1 MGNLIR
7 IAGSIVA
14 IVSIICWLELLI
26 KKEDLTRAL
35 IPMWIGIA
43 VMWMGIALM

>member
-1 MGNLIR
+1 MGNLVR
-7 IAGSIVA
+7 IAGTIIA
-14 IVSIICWLELLI
+14 IASIICWLILLV

-43 VMWMGIALM
+43 VMWIGRILM

>member
-1 MGNLIR
+1 MGSLIWV
-7 IAGSIVA
+7 AGLIVA
-14 IVSIICWLELLI
+14 IASIICWLLLLV

-43 VMWMGIALM
+43 VMWIGRILM